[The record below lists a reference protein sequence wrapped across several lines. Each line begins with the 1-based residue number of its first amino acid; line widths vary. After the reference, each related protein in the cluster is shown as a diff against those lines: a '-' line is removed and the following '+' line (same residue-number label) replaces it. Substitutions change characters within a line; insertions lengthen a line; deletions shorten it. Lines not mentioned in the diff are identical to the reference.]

1 MQHEKVSPQHFRLS
15 FITAGGIFFFPPEEI
30 VRLEAL
36 SNYTCIHFRN
46 HKPILMAKVLREYEA
61 LLQPYGFIRT
71 HRSHLVNRTCIA
83 RIDSGGNIIMND
95 QSRAEISR
103 RKKRQVLESLFN
115 RLSTAA

>member
-1 MQHEKVSPQHFRLS
+1 MQHETKTRQQFRLS
-15 FITAGGIFFFPPEEI
+15 FITAAGIYFFPPEEI

-61 LLQPYGFIRT
+61 LLQPFGFIRT

-83 RIDSGGNIIMND
+83 RIDSGKNIIMND
-95 QSRAEISR
+95 QSRAELSR
-103 RKKRQVLESLFN
+103 RKKRQVFDFLFN
-115 RLSTAA
+115 RISSAA